1 MGIFLQEANGVTDS
15 TFIDNLRLAAK
26 ELVENTQK
34 TKKKKVTGLLA
45 INCNTWFYGY
55 VCLKPRKVITKG
67 TCHNQIRLI
76 VGFILQTKFA
86 ANPHRNRIRNPL
98 IPKTATRNSPDFPE
112 VFDVGGVRGSSSAT
126 SVDMEFTL
134 NDVTAELG

>member
-1 MGIFLQEANGVTDS
+1 MHLVHYKKTYGSFAAAYDAAQPDSLAVVGIFLQEANGVTDS

-67 TCHNQIRLI
+67 TCHNQIRP
-76 VGFILQTKFA
+76 T
-86 ANPHRNRIRNPL
+86 NE
-98 IPKTATRNSPDFPE
+98 S
-112 VFDVGGVRGSSSAT
+112 
-126 SVDMEFTL
+126 
-134 NDVTAELG
+134 